1 MDFCWCC
8 KIGKIRP
15 FIKFWSPEFV
25 AGLLQRTMNA
35 VLAVAVCFMA
45 GLPCAQAFGPGVP
58 VPAAPAFLR
67 RSGLG
72 SAVRNDGPVRFS
84 LSESPRANA
93 HKCARGD
100 KACTAV

>member
-1 MDFCWCC
+1 M
-8 KIGKIRP
+8 
-15 FIKFWSPEFV
+15 S
-25 AGLLQRTMNA
+25 QRMMTRRERIA
-35 VLAVAVCFMA
+35 VLAVAVCLGA
-45 GLPCAQAFGPGVP
+45 GIPCAQAFGPGSP